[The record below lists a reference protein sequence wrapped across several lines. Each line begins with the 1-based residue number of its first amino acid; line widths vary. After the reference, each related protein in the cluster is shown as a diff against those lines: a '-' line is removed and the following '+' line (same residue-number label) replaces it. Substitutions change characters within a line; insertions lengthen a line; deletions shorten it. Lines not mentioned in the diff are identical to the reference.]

1 MVMGELYIGPRTA
14 TITPEEEIVGVTL
27 QYTELGLKIPTKLY
41 IGTRPATIT
50 PEEEIVG
57 VTVQYMEVGL
67 NISTTLRCSMLEKV
81 LMELG
86 EVDLGLR
93 QALLNPII

>member
-1 MVMGELYIGPRTA
+1 MGELYIGPRTA

-50 PEEEIVG
+50 PEKEIVG